1 MQPGMPMYTPMAAVA
16 LDPATGQPIAPTGGA
31 AGGGPAGHPAT
42 VPPTGLSEAG
52 YTGVHLAG
60 LPPSAT
66 VDAKYAHLYQ

>member
-1 MQPGMPMYTPMAAVA
+1 MQPGMSMYTPMAAVA
-16 LDPATGQPIAPTGGA
+16 LDPATGQPIAPTGVA
-31 AGGGPAGHPAT
+31 AGAGLADHPAT